1 MPQFAA
7 IHYAIRMELDK
18 VRVKGEPIPT
28 TLSSSMVV
36 LLQHNYKFF
45 LAELFDIH
53 QGFSTF

>member
-18 VRVKGEPIPT
+18 VRVKGDEPSPT
-28 TLSSSMVV
+28 IVSSSMVV

-45 LAELFDIH
+45 LVELFDIH
-53 QGFSTF
+53 H

>member
-18 VRVKGEPIPT
+18 VRVKGDEPSPT
-28 TLSSSMVV
+28 IVSSSMVA

-45 LAELFDIH
+45 LVELLFDV
-53 QGFSTF
+53 QN